1 MKHLSEEQW
10 MELLYNE
17 LSPEQK
23 SALETHI
30 KNCAACAQKRATFRQ
45 TAKELDAW
53 TVVLPEKAKL
63 VPQWSPV
70 VKWAAAAAVLV
81 TTAFATG
88 RLSKPT
94 LDPERIQTQ
103 IAEPI
108 QEKISRDLNLKMQLL
123 AENALQSASAKLQA
137 EMIARLDAEMSASK
151 EQAALA
157 LAALREQDKTLYAA
171 FQEIQEKWEQDYLR
185 MRQDI
190 EKVALFSEDS
200 ARSAHRQFVELT
212 SATGTAQQ

>member
-1 MKHLSEEQW
+1 

-70 VKWAAAAAVLV
+70 IKWAAAAAVLV

-88 RLSKPT
+88 RFSKPT
-94 LDPERIQTQ
+94 FDPERIQTQ
-103 IAEPI
+103 ITEPI
-108 QEKISRDLNLKMQLL
+108 QEKISRDLNLKVQLL
-123 AENALQSASAKLQA
+123 AENALQSARAQLRDD
-137 EMIARLDAEMSASK
+137 MIARFDKWYAEMSSSK

-157 LAALREQDKTLYAA
+157 LATLREQDKTLYAA

-200 ARSAHRQFVELT
+200 ARSAHRQFVELA
-212 SATGTAQQ
+212 SANGTAQQ

>member
-200 ARSAHRQFVELT
+200 ARSAHRQFVELA